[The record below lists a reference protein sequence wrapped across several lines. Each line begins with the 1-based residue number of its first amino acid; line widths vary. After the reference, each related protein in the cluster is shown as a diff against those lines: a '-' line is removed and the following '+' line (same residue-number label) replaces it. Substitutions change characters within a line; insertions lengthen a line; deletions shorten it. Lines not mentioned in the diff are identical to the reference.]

1 MAATAAAIGA
11 QPIPPEQASLWSDA
25 WRRLRRNRLA
35 LIGVVYLALLVG
47 VALVALVHTPYRYS
61 AVDVGIPYTGPSST
75 NWLGVDELG
84 RDTFSR
90 LMIGAQI
97 SLVVGVGTQLVIL
110 AIGVPL
116 GLAAGYFRGWFDQ
129 VVTFLINIFYGIPN
143 LLVALILVFLLG
155 PSLLNIIIAIAATG
169 WTDMTRLVRGQTL
182 SLRER
187 DFIEAA
193 RASGARPI
201 KILFGHILPNAL
213 GPIIVQATFG
223 VPQAILF
230 EAFLSFLGL
239 GVPPPTPSWGSMAA
253 EGIMTMRIAP
263 VMVLA
268 PSIALS
274 LTLMAF
280 NFLGDGLRDALD
292 PRSRRELNCRPL
304 SSACATCARSSAPTM
319 AR

>member
-1 MAATAAAIGA
+1 MAVTAAAVVTR
-11 QPIPPEQASLWSDA
+11 PIEPAQASLWSDA

-35 LIGVVYLALLVG
+35 LVGSVYLVLLVA
-47 VALVALVHTPYRYS
+47 VALVALVKTPYSYRDV
-61 AVDVGIPYTGPSST
+61 AVGIPYSPPSSLFWFGT
-75 NWLGVDELG
+75 DSLG
-84 RDTFSR
+84 RDVLSR
-90 LMIGAQI
+90 VMVGSQI
-97 SLVVGVGTQLVIL
+97 SLVVGIGTQLVVL
-110 AIGVPL
+110 AVGVPI
-116 GLAAGYFRGWFDQ
+116 GLAAGYFKGWFDT
-129 VVTFLINIFYGIPN
+129 VVSFVINIFYGIPD

-155 PSLLNIIIAIAATG
+155 PSLRNIIVAIALTR
-169 WTDMTRLVRGQTL
+169 WMDMARLTRGQTL

-193 RASGARPI
+193 RASGARPL

-223 VPQAILF
+223 IPSAILF

-253 EGIMTMRIAP
+253 DGIVAIRIAP
-263 VMVLA
+263 WIVLA

-292 PRSRRELNCRPL
+292 PRSRR
-304 SSACATCARSSAPTM
+304 
-319 AR
+319 

>member
-35 LIGVVYLALLVG
+35 LIGVVYLTLLVG

-61 AVDVGIPYTGPSST
+61 AVDVGIPYSGPSST

-292 PRSRRELNCRPL
+292 PRSRG
-304 SSACATCARSSAPTM
+304 
-319 AR
+319 